1 MGSFLFLLVLSPWL
15 WLRPSPRLMPIPTTD
30 TATVSA
36 TPDTTVL
43 ATPDTDTVS
52 DTSDTADTTATA
64 RGPLRL
70 RLSPP
75 LPLRLRLIPTM
86 DTTAMDTTVLDTDVP
101 TDTVLDTTDTPV
113 LATTEDTT
121 DTVLVTTARGPLRPS
136 PPPPL
141 RPRLIPT
148 TDTTAMDTTVL
159 DTAVPTDTEA
169 TTATEATAVACTDTT
184 VKCPSDSSQ
193 PKTILGIT
201 SRSSEKWIAQFG
213 LIPTSATSFS
223 ATRLAQARNGE
234 QEPKRIKM
242 FRSDE

>member
-1 MGSFLFLLVLSPWL
+1 MG
-15 WLRPSPRLMPIPTTD
+15 
-30 TATVSA
+30 
-36 TPDTTVL
+36 
-43 ATPDTDTVS
+43 
-52 DTSDTADTTATA
+52 
-64 RGPLRL
+64 
-70 RLSPP
+70 
-75 LPLRLRLIPTM
+75 
-86 DTTAMDTTVLDTDVP
+86 VLD
-101 TDTVLDTTDTPV
+101 
-113 LATTEDTT
+113 TTEDTT

-136 PPPPL
+136 PPLPL

-159 DTAVPTDTEA
+159 DTDVPTDTEA
-169 TTATEATAVACTDTT
+169 TT

-234 QEPKRIKM
+234 QEAKENQNVLIRRIKKLKPK
-242 FRSDE
+242 

>member
-1 MGSFLFLLVLSPWL
+1 MG
-15 WLRPSPRLMPIPTTD
+15 
-30 TATVSA
+30 
-36 TPDTTVL
+36 
-43 ATPDTDTVS
+43 
-52 DTSDTADTTATA
+52 
-64 RGPLRL
+64 
-70 RLSPP
+70 
-75 LPLRLRLIPTM
+75 
-86 DTTAMDTTVLDTDVP
+86 AMDTTVLDTVVP

-136 PPPPL
+136 PPLPL

-169 TTATEATAVACTDTT
+169 TAATAVACTDTT
-184 VKCPSDSSQ
+184 VKCPSDPSQ

-234 QEPKRIKM
+234 QEAKENQNVLIRRIKKLKPKK
-242 FRSDE
+242 